1 MNLQLKAKI
10 DQLTPPYSEDE
21 LCQIGVAHKA
31 VPQGERNWQELADYL
46 GLEKTG
52 EQYRQWTNYRLKQQ
66 GELPIQ
72 VEQQEAR
79 EEDPILTLKR
89 ERIKTRDAVNSY
101 RRYLREDARL
111 ETIVEAIGDAASR
124 LQLPLVSYKAPRLVE
139 AQEREAVL
147 LYSDL
152 HIGVD
157 CHNFYNTYNQE
168 VAARRV
174 GKLASE
180 AIRYCKQNGVQRL
193 HILNLGDLIHGAIHT
208 DSRIEQEQDVIDQVI
223 LAAQLT
229 AQFLNEMQ
237 AAAPEVVYR
246 SCSDNHARISANK
259 VESIASENFGRLIDF
274 YLEAALAGTKI
285 QFAEDN
291 LDYGLG
297 RFILDNGKVCM
308 FAHGHQDI
316 LNQVWQGYIG
326 ASKEFVDYIFMGHLH
341 NAKLK
346 SYQGTKVI
354 VNGSICGT
362 EQYALSKRLFGDAEQ
377 TLMIFDQENVVQYLI
392 NLQRA

>member
-1 MNLQLKAKI
+1 
-10 DQLTPPYSEDE
+10 
-21 LCQIGVAHKA
+21 
-31 VPQGERNWQELADYL
+31 
-46 GLEKTG
+46 
-52 EQYRQWTNYRLKQQ
+52 
-66 GELPIQ
+66 
-72 VEQQEAR
+72 
-79 EEDPILTLKR
+79 
-89 ERIKTRDAVNSY
+89 
-101 RRYLREDARL
+101 
-111 ETIVEAIGDAASR
+111 
-124 LQLPLVSYKAPRLVE
+124 
-139 AQEREAVL
+139 
-147 LYSDL
+147 
-152 HIGVD
+152 
-157 CHNFYNTYNQE
+157 
-168 VAARRV
+168 
-174 GKLASE
+174 
-180 AIRYCKQNGVQRL
+180 
-193 HILNLGDLIHGAIHT
+193 
-208 DSRIEQEQDVIDQVI
+208 
-223 LAAQLT
+223 
-229 AQFLNEMQ
+229 MQ

-246 SCSDNHARISANK
+246 SCSDNHARVSANK

-274 YLEAALAGTKI
+274 YLKAALVGTKI

-377 TLMIFDQENVVQYLI
+377 ILMVFDRENVVQYLI